1 MCLVLEMQICSHG
14 VLLNEVE
21 AFTLKEMEMTSSFEK
36 ATRMVKSYSGQNS
49 KVSTTSSRLSLNQ
62 QSSLLK
68 ALPFGMKHS
77 DTPATS
83 DQNTTKTERTFHPLR
98 KTNATTALS
107 RTFRRKHRKQQPSMR
122 KSETSSYT
130 LIFPANSQYALLE
143 DPSITSPLSTTTQGI
158 RQSNS

>member
-21 AFTLKEMEMTSSFEK
+21 VFTLKELEMTSSFEK
-36 ATRMVKSYSGQNS
+36 ATQMVKSYSGQNS
-49 KVSTTSSRLSLNQ
+49 KVSTTSSRQSLNR

-68 ALPFGMKHS
+68 ALPYGMTHS

-98 KTNATTALS
+98 NTNATTALS
-107 RTFRRKHRKQQPSMR
+107 QTPKATIHAYR
-122 KSETSSYT
+122 
-130 LIFPANSQYALLE
+130 
-143 DPSITSPLSTTTQGI
+143 I
-158 RQSNS
+158 RQTIMEQSNRNGDIHQKSPTSLELRSNST